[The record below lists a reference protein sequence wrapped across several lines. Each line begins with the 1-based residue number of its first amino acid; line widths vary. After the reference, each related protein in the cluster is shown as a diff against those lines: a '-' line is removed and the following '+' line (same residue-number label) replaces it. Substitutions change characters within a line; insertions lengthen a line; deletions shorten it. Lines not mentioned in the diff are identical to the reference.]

1 MAKKIT
7 LKHIENENKKYEKKK
22 KVELPNG
29 DYLYIYPNFS
39 NEKIAELIN
48 EHVSDLI
55 SAKEEG
61 IELNEKSM
69 RDWGAFNIICKFS
82 ELEIPNDIKL
92 KFQAFEQIIKYDY
105 YTDIIAA
112 FPEESFRKVEVA
124 FNNFSENFKTLTQQE
139 IERILEGE
147 KNKQES

>member
-139 IERILEGE
+139 IERILEDE

>member
-7 LKHIENENKKYEKKK
+7 LKHIENENKKNEKKK